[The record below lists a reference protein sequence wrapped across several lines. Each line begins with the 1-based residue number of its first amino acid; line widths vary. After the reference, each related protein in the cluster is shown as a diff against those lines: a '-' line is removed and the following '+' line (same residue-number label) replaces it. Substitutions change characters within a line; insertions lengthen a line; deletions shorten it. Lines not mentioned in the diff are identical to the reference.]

1 MMPQNTRKKNPR
13 PKLSTGT
20 GDTGTTGLF
29 HGGRVSK
36 TDPQII
42 ATGDCDELSAA
53 LGMAKAATPDADM
66 ARMISL
72 IQQDLVTIMGDISL
86 NRYASEPKKFSLE
99 QERLDWLEESGA
111 TLENQLAP
119 QTDWELAGEN
129 PTEAALQLARTICR
143 RAERSALT
151 VPEPHRASKTALLY
165 LNRLSD
171 TLMLLG
177 RDAGGKRKKS

>member
-1 MMPQNTRKKNPR
+1 MSTENTNKRSR

-36 TDPQII
+36 TDPQIV

-53 LGMAKAATPDADM
+53 LGLAKAHATDP
-66 ARMISL
+66 
-72 IQQDLVTIMGDISL
+72 DLVKVLTEIQHDLITIMGDISL
-86 NRYASEPKKFSLE
+86 NRYAENTRPFGLRE
-99 QERLDWLEESGA
+99 ARIEWLEELGLRVENC
-111 TLENQLAP
+111 LEQ

-129 PTEAALQLARTICR
+129 PTEAALQMARTICR
-143 RAERSALT
+143 RAERSALS
-151 VPEPHRASKTALLY
+151 VPEPHRASQEALLY

-177 RDAGGKRKKS
+177 RDASGKRKKA